1 MTMIAGQPPPEQAKL
16 LTQSPEG
23 GETAAVG
30 SLWRLILGV
39 FTQNRLAVVGLGIIV
54 FMALFSFV
62 GPLVYHTNQINT
74 SVTQATLAPSS
85 AHLLGTDEVGYDELG
100 RLMVGGQ
107 SSLEI
112 GIAAAVLASLV
123 GMVYGSISGFV
134 GGWIDGLMMRVLDSL
149 LAFPALLLLLLLAS
163 IITPTI
169 PIMIGVIAVVAWLVP
184 ARLVRGETL
193 AIRTRDYVQAARGV
207 GNTGWRIIARHVV
220 PNVIGVL
227 VVQTTLAVAD
237 SILLLASLSYLG
249 LGPPPPAANWGQML
263 SDGLNYIYDGY
274 WWLIYPPGVAIVL
287 IVIAFNFV
295 GDALRDSLEVRLRQR

>member
-1 MTMIAGQPPPEQAKL
+1 MAMIAGQPSPGEAKL
-16 LTQSPEG
+16 LTQAPEG
-23 GETAAVG
+23 GEAVAIG
-30 SLWRLILGV
+30 SVWRLILGV
-39 FTQNRLAVVGLGIIV
+39 FTQNRLAVAGIGIIA
-54 FMALFSFV
+54 FMVLFSFA
-62 GPLVYHTNQINT
+62 GPLVYHTDQIHT
-74 SVTQATLAPSS
+74 HLSQATLPPSGR
-85 AHLLGTDEVGYDELG
+85 HPLGTDEVGYDELG

-112 GIAAAVLASLV
+112 GIAAAILASLV
-123 GMVYGSISGFV
+123 GMIYGAVSGFI
-134 GGWIDGLMMRVLDSL
+134 GGWIDGLMMRILDSL

-163 IITPTI
+163 IVTPTI
-169 PIMIGVIAVVAWLVP
+169 PIMIGVIALVAWLIP

-193 AIRTRDYVQAARGV
+193 AIRTREYVQAARGF
-207 GNTGWRIIARHVV
+207 GNASWRIIARHVV
-220 PNVIGVL
+220 PNVIGVI

-287 IVIAFNFV
+287 TVIAFNFV
-295 GDALRDSLEVRLRQR
+295 GDALRDSLEVRLQQR